1 MRWALPLTL
10 LVAACGGE
18 PLPFEPAGPD
28 AAPDPSAYGPYPVGV
43 QTLTVVDPRRF
54 DPDTRIPRTLTVEVW
69 YPARASA
76 RGQPGA
82 VYPFEDFL
90 PDAFDE
96 AARTLE
102 GFKTGAVRDAEAV
115 EDERFPLVLFS
126 HGSGGVRVQSTF
138 LTEYLA
144 SHGYVVAAPD
154 HAGNTLEDVLAAG
167 TIDIAAFG
175 ESFLDRPAD
184 ILVLIDALDG
194 KFSFDPEKIG
204 AAGHSFGAVTSLRA
218 AAMDPRVKA
227 VVSQAPG
234 SHFATWLE
242 LEVPLEELGI
252 PVMIQE
258 GAKDDTVPVEEN
270 ARTFKPHL
278 AKPWFYLSLAEAGHF
293 TFSDLCALDLE
304 VLLAADELG
313 VGDVLEDGC
322 GPEDIPPAVALP
334 LLRRYSIG
342 LFNGYLRGSQETLT
356 RWLDPAG
363 LAGHGSLE
371 GDW

>member
-1 MRWALPLTL
+1 MRRVLPFL
-10 LVAACGGE
+10 LLIAACGEG
-18 PLPFEPAGPD
+18 LPFEPAGPD

-54 DPDTRIPRTLTVEVW
+54 DPDTRIPRILTVEVW

-90 PDAFDE
+90 PDEYDE
-96 AARTLE
+96 AARSLG
-102 GFKTGAVRDAEAV
+102 GFETGAVRDAEAV
-115 EDERFPLVLFS
+115 DGERFPLVLFS

-154 HAGNTLEDVLAAG
+154 HKGNTLEDVLAAG
-167 TIDIAAFG
+167 TIDITSFG
-175 ESFLDRPAD
+175 QSFLDRPAD
-184 ILVLIDALDG
+184 ILMLIDALDG
-194 KFSFDPEKIG
+194 KFSFDPKRVG

-218 AAMDPRVKA
+218 AAMDTRVQA

-234 SHFATWLE
+234 SHLATWLE
-242 LEVPLEELGI
+242 LERPLEELGI

-278 AKPWFYLSLAEAGHF
+278 AKPWFYLSLDDAGHF
-293 TFSDLCALDLE
+293 TFSDLCGLDLQ

-322 GPEDIPPAVALP
+322 GPEDIAPEVALP
-334 LLRRYSIG
+334 LLRRYTIG
-342 LFNGYLRGSQETLT
+342 LFNAYLRGSQETLT

-363 LAGHGSLE
+363 LAGYGTLE
-371 GDW
+371 ADY